1 MSRDQD
7 KEGTLPSTSPWI
19 VVTPSKVKKV
29 QRTPF
34 LSLEDT
40 THYHTIS
47 PIIPLEDN
55 ITMAPRIAKVKEET
69 KPEAKPDKKIPPDP
83 GEPTLH
89 QILENI
95 IPDIEPS
102 NIKSNPR
109 EILRGLSRQGI
120 TTWKGFILMA
130 EGDVSTITKAPDTL
144 ISTSSIRILNH
155 IKQLVWQNMR
165 NDLSLIHI

>member
-1 MSRDQD
+1 
-7 KEGTLPSTSPWI
+7 
-19 VVTPSKVKKV
+19 
-29 QRTPF
+29 
-34 LSLEDT
+34 
-40 THYHTIS
+40 
-47 PIIPLEDN
+47 
-55 ITMAPRIAKVKEET
+55 MAPRIPKVKEEP

-89 QILENI
+89 QILETL

-102 NIKSNPR
+102 NIKSNPH

-144 ISTSSIRILNH
+144 I
-155 IKQLVWQNMR
+155 
-165 NDLSLIHI
+165 